1 MKIYKTT
8 HCGIC
13 AKIETKQLVRKIGKQ
28 YPNSHPEIK
37 KLKPNYLECVYTSDI
52 VKGIILQKEPFI
64 EDIAF
69 NIHCYSFEAG
79 HSTFLVEMTINKSN
93 LDTFEGTDF
102 FNLSVKFKI
111 DDSIIEN
118 TFDGLIWDFMN
129 KTYSVKD
136 IVKLFENSS
145 LIDTK
150 FVEKMQVEF
159 KTNFEIDAF
168 ICGNGLGI
176 NGYTGNNDNTI
187 IVGNSLDSALIDW
200 ENIGNDKFQL
210 YEYQDKNLLNLEN
223 NNLEDQKVFL
233 ENFIQEQFID
243 RIHFCYRSLL
253 YEWLDSIKSEAKN
266 IRKNIPIQNKV
277 FWRNYREKIEA
288 WELYF
293 LELHADLF
301 ALTTRFDFF
310 IFDCYSENYINKWK
324 TEFSPKKD
332 ALFRI
337 TEAVRAGLVNLATP
351 GKTHDEQSLQLETEK
366 VNERM
371 LMLSFFAVSI
381 PLLGAIIAPG
391 IAVQFKV
398 YAAVFL
404 LALPVGYLLFRKI
417 QKKQNEKKSKNL
429 ELQRVLNELSLEAL
443 PDMKKRLEELN
454 KDQDMKGSLKVELT
468 NIFTSQKQYI
478 EKQIQEIKSKL

>member
-37 KLKPNYLECVYTSDI
+37 KLKPNYLECVYTPNI

-64 EDIAF
+64 EDIVF

-93 LDTFEGTDF
+93 LDIFEGTDF
-102 FNLSVKFKI
+102 FHLPVKFKI

-118 TFDGLIWDFMN
+118 TFDSFIWDFMN
-129 KTYSVKD
+129 KMYSIKD
-136 IVKLFENSS
+136 MVKLSQNISQ
-145 LIDTK
+145 IDPKHVEKLQVDFKTK
-150 FVEKMQVEF
+150 FEM
-159 KTNFEIDAF
+159 DAF

-176 NGYTGNNDNTI
+176 NGYTGNNDSTI
-187 IVGNSLDSALIDW
+187 IVGNSLDSTLIDW
-200 ENIGNDKFQL
+200 ENIGNNKFQL
-210 YEYQDKNLLNLEN
+210 YEYQDKNLLKLEN

-233 ENFIQEQFID
+233 ENFIQQQFID

-253 YEWLDSIKSEAKN
+253 YEWLDSIKSEAKS
-266 IRKNIPIQNKV
+266 IRKNIPIKNKV

-293 LELHADLF
+293 LELQADLF
-301 ALTTRFDFF
+301 IMTPRLDFF
-310 IFDCYSENYINKWK
+310 IFDCYNENYINKWK
-324 TEFSPKKD
+324 TEFTPKKD

-337 TEAVRAGLVNLATP
+337 AEAVRSGLENLATP
-351 GKTHDEQSLQLETEK
+351 GKTQDEHSLQLETEK

-391 IAVQFKV
+391 IALQFKM
-398 YAAVFL
+398 YAAMFL
-404 LALPVGYLLFRKI
+404 LSLPVGYLLFRKI
-417 QKKQNEKKSKNL
+417 QKKQNETKSKKL
-429 ELQRVLNELSLEAL
+429 ELQRIFNEINFEGL
-443 PDMKKRLEELN
+443 PEVEKRLDELN
-454 KDQDMKGSLKVELT
+454 KDKDLGGSFKVELI
-468 NIFTSQKQYI
+468 NIFISQKQYL